1 MKKQIISNA
10 FLFLSIMV
18 YVVLFK
24 TIFGQSNLMVGVTVL
39 IIGLVTSEKDMTQN
53 LKLLFIKLLFILL
66 YMGLASY
73 LITVSAFLTML
84 ISIPFIFFM

>member
-10 FLFLSIMV
+10 FLFLAIMV

-53 LKLLFIKLLFILL
+53 LKLLFINLVVYGISELFDN
-66 YMGLASY
+66 G
-73 LITVSAFLTML
+73 
-84 ISIPFIFFM
+84 

>member
-39 IIGLVTSEKDMTQN
+39 IIGLVTSEKEYDS
-53 LKLLFIKLLFILL
+53 KFK
-66 YMGLASY
+66 
-73 LITVSAFLTML
+73 TV
-84 ISIPFIFFM
+84 IY